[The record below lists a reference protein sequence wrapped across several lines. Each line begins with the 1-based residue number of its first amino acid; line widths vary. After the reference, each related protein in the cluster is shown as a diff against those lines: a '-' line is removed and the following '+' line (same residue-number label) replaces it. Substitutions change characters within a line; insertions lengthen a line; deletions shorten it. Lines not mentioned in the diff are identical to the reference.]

1 MVSARTHKMATQKV
15 FNHDVVSCNAACP
28 FLSSGWGEPLNW
40 QMRQPGVI
48 RPVFLEERK
57 VMLSYVMLHCWGRTA
72 GVFSAFLLKCHD
84 AWFSLARFSL
94 AMSGLCSS
102 APCGGGA
109 MWGWLALLLFP
120 STVTMTLFWCKVIS
134 RENSGL
140 NRNTCGKWKTWQD
153 MAGRATSESDPQR
166 CSGFRYCF
174 VFWTLVWRWFWRSRL
189 VQQLRNYS
197 HVVDAAFHIIG
208 WGLCIHFTAGWSPEV
223 NPACLQ
229 QLQH

>member
-1 MVSARTHKMATQKV
+1 MNPVSAVEVGTHILHGFAKMASRRWFPQGPKRRQPKRFSIMMLCLV
-15 FNHDVVSCNAACP
+15 MQPV
-28 FLSSGWGEPLNW
+28 LSFRQDGASHW

-57 VMLSYVMLHCWGRTA
+57 VMLSYVMLHCWGRAA
-72 GVFSAFLLKCHD
+72 GVFSEFLLKCHD

-109 MWGWLALLLFP
+109 MWGWLALLLFLP
-120 STVTMTLFWCKVIS
+120 SIVTMTLFWCKVIS

-140 NRNTCGKWKTWQD
+140 NRNTCGKWKSWQD

-174 VFWTLVWRWFWRSRL
+174 FSSFVWRWFWWSRL
-189 VQQLRNYS
+189 V
-197 HVVDAAFHIIG
+197 
-208 WGLCIHFTAGWSPEV
+208 
-223 NPACLQ
+223 
-229 QLQH
+229 